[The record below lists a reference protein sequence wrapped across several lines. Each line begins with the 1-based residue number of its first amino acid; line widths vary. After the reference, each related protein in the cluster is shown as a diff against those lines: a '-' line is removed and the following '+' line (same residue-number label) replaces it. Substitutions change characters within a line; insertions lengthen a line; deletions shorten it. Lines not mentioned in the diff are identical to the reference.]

1 MNLIAGKQEPP
12 CASACGEKHSMIR
25 GIWRSI
31 CAAMLRGMNV
41 YARTQLTRQVLAGS
55 SIHNLLNRKVLS
67 FRMFPMQ

>member
-1 MNLIAGKQEPP
+1 MYLVARQQESPS
-12 CASACGEKHSMIR
+12 ASACGEKHSMIR

-31 CAAMLRGMNV
+31 CAAMLRGMNA

-55 SIHNLLNRKVLS
+55 SIYNLLNRKVLS